1 MKKTTLKK
9 SVLLAIFF
17 IPLLFSISSAALVPP
32 CDANAYLTRYNT
44 IGGVVTIEYF
54 LNNEYKCSQQLTRT
68 YATSPQMIGLTQINE
83 GAIAGLEGID
93 ELNELIKFFFY
104 FSFAVIIAV
113 VFISGIKVM
122 NS

>member
-1 MKKTTLKK
+1 M
-9 SVLLAIFF
+9 
-17 IPLLFSISSAALVPP
+17 PLLFSISHAALVPP
-32 CDANAYLTRYNT
+32 CNANAYMTRYNA

-68 YATSPQMIGLTQINE
+68 YATTPTMIGLTQINNE
-83 GAIAGLEGID
+83 STVEGLEGIA

-104 FSFAVIIAV
+104 FSFAIIIAV
-113 VFISGIKVM
+113 VFITGIKVM

>member
-1 MKKTTLKK
+1 
-9 SVLLAIFF
+9 
-17 IPLLFSISSAALVPP
+17 
-32 CDANAYLTRYNT
+32 
-44 IGGVVTIEYF
+44 
-54 LNNEYKCSQQLTRT
+54 
-68 YATSPQMIGLTQINE
+68 MIGLTQINE